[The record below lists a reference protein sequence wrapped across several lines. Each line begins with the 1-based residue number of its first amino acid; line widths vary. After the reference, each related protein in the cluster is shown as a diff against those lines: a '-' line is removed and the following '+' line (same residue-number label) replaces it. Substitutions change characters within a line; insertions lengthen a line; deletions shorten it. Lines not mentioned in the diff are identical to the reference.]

1 MLKTKD
7 YCMEVEFYKYQG
19 TGNDFIMIDD
29 RAEVFDINGQPLI
42 EMLCHRRFGIGA
54 DGLILLRNHAEYDFQ
69 MIYFN
74 SDGRQSSM
82 CGNGGR
88 CIIAFAKFL
97 QVIEDQCSF
106 MAIDG
111 AHEGK
116 ISNGLVSL
124 KMNSVDTVEQLE
136 PHQFFL
142 DTGSPHV
149 VEFVNQEPASIDI
162 LPAAHGIRYNTR
174 FNKEGTNVNFTQVS
188 TNVLDV
194 RTYERGVENETYSC
208 GTGVTAVA
216 LAAHF
221 SKQVTN
227 QNIAIKTK
235 GGNLEV
241 DFEAKNGSYQNIW
254 LKGPAQRVFKGAIHI
269 DDLS

>member
-1 MLKTKD
+1 
-7 YCMEVEFYKYQG
+7 MEVEFYKYQG

-29 RAEVFDINGQPLI
+29 RAEGFDINRQPLI

-54 DGLILLRNHAEYDFQ
+54 DGLILLRNHAAYDFE

-97 QVIEDQCSF
+97 HVIEEHCTF
-106 MAIDG
+106 LAIDG
-111 AHEGK
+111 PHDGN

-124 KMNSVDTVEQLE
+124 KMNAVNTIEKVESN
-136 PHQFFL
+136 QFFL

-149 VEFVNQEPASIDI
+149 VKFIDQEPTSIDI
-162 LPAAHGIRYNTR
+162 LPAAHAIRYNAR
-174 FNKEGTNVNFTQVS
+174 FKQEGTNVNFTKVHS
-188 TNVLDV
+188 SILDV
-194 RTYERGVENETYSC
+194 RTYERGVEEETYSC

-221 SKQVTN
+221 SKQITEQVI
-227 QNIAIKTK
+227 QIKTK

-241 DFEAKNGSYQNIW
+241 DFEANDGRYQNIW
-254 LKGPAQRVFKGAIHI
+254 LKGPAQRVFKGAINI
-269 DDLS
+269 DDLK